1 MQQARSTG
9 FKGYTIAW
17 VINHLHGGNVA
28 ANLSLVDPPAFEDIK
43 AGRTKMT
50 MMDEPGEG
58 DLNGAA
64 LLEEYVSFARKMAQ
78 SWEAADPRAR
88 LKWFGPDMSLRSS
101 MTVRKT
107 ASFVPFDTKNDLLPQ
122 TGSG

>member
-28 ANLSLVDPPAFEDIK
+28 ANLSLVDPPAFEDIN

-107 ASFVPFDTKNDLLPQ
+107 ALFVPFDTKNDLLPQ